1 MSEKK
6 AKQDRKVEL
15 MTEEADANEAAKE
28 MAKSISKMYEDRDAK
43 ALGAKERLIQQ
54 LEVTVD
60 KYRTANGVMSAL
72 ATVRDV
78 LGGHGDMDINEEIGM
93 AKAVAT
99 NMASIAKNMG
109 DKANVLDPEEFDQLC
124 DGFYDKEFSQG
135 MASAADMVEQLMVLN
150 LCQNVGPNAEDI
162 AEFCKTA
169 DAEIDKAR
177 EDLKAYC
184 AEHGIDFNELCG
196 PHENCPICICGDC
209 ANDCKEGR
217 LIKEGQFAIEGC
229 ERFVRAEE

>member
-6 AKQDRKVEL
+6 AKQDRKLEL

-78 LGGHGDMDINEEIGM
+78 LGGHGDLDINEEIGM

-99 NMASIAKNMG
+99 NMAGIAKDMG
-109 DKANVLDPEEFDQLC
+109 EKANVLEPEEFDQLC
-124 DGFYDKEFSQG
+124 NGFYDKEFSQG
-135 MASAADMVEQLMVLN
+135 LASAADMVEQLMVLN

-184 AEHGIDFNELCG
+184 ADNGIDFNELCG
-196 PHENCPICICGDC
+196 PHDNCPDC
-209 ANDCKEGR
+209 LCMDCERDCKGGKQ
-217 LIKEGQFAIEGC
+217 IKEGQSAYDVC
-229 ERFVRAEE
+229 EDFVKKEE

>member
-6 AKQDRKVEL
+6 AKQDRKLEL
-15 MTEEADANEAAKE
+15 MTEEADVNEAAKE

-78 LGGHGDMDINEEIGM
+78 LGGHGDMDITEEITM

-99 NMASIAKNMG
+99 NMAGIAKDMG
-109 DKANVLDPEEFDQLC
+109 DKANVLEPEEFDQLC
-124 DGFYDKEFSQG
+124 NGFYDKEFSQG
-135 MASAADMVEQLMVLN
+135 LASAADMVEQLMVLN

-184 AEHGIDFNELCG
+184 AEHDIDFNELCG
-196 PHENCPICICGDC
+196 PHENCPTCICGEC
-209 ANDCKEGR
+209 ANDCKEGK